1 MLSEVDASLDA
12 LIFKLAVFTNLS
24 ETTGSSTFAG
34 ATFSSANGATS
45 VFSLYVAT
53 CSLATSSMF

>member
-24 ETTGSSTFAG
+24 ETTGSSTFAD

-45 VFSLYVAT
+45 VFSLYVA
-53 CSLATSSMF
+53 SLNI